1 MVKDSQYAYAQISQQ
16 LVPTSFI
23 ADVIHQHPIVA
34 RCPEAEKLLLTAYRW
49 HSSARRDT
57 RKVRHTQGIDNV

>member
-1 MVKDSQYAYAQISQQ
+1 MIHSNNTNPRTHHPQ

-34 RCPEAEKLLLTAYRW
+34 RCPDAEKLLLRAYRW
-49 HSSARRDT
+49 HSSSRRDSK
-57 RKVRHTQGIDNV
+57 KVRGVDP